1 MITRK
6 SEAAFLVLT
15 LCVRAQAYLLLQ
27 STSSSLLHCKVR
39 VTAAQ
44 CENGAEHCAKN
55 VFYNEI
61 QQINRDLS
69 ILMATLLVQERQRE
83 GTHAV
88 NASTVVL
95 DGLTASG
102 IRAIRCAQ
110 GVCAYFVNA

>member
-1 MITRK
+1 MISRQ
-6 SEAAFLVLT
+6 SEAVFLVLA
-15 LCVRAQAYLLLQ
+15 LCVRAQAFLRLQ
-27 STSSSLLHCKVR
+27 GTSSSLPPCKVR

-44 CENGAEHCAKN
+44 CENGAEHCAEN

-69 ILMATLLVQERQRE
+69 ILMATLLVQERQSE
-83 GTHAV
+83 ATHAAH
-88 NASTVVL
+88 ASTVVL

-110 GVCAYFVNA
+110 GVCVYLLSA